1 MKKMIMAICLLLLTV
16 GAFAEYDEGDI
27 CENISWTDSDGL
39 ATSIYEQTEAGKA
52 VMIFWGSS
60 G

>member
-1 MKKMIMAICLLLLTV
+1 MKKMVLAICLLLMTV
-16 GAFAEYDEGDI
+16 ATFAEYNEGEVCTD
-27 CENISWTDSDGL
+27 ISWTDSNGL
-39 ATSIYEQTEAGKA
+39 ETSIYDQTSQGKA